1 MAFRDLDE
9 FLVVEPFVLPI
20 RGREYAFPGAGGI
33 SARTWLQMQALS
45 DQVVKVQRAA
55 ADGDEQALDAEAL
68 SDVDQA
74 AIRKEI
80 FGGLEDELVEAG
92 LTGAHMDI
100 IFGTLMAFHLSG
112 REAAETVWNAQGKAP
127 APNRAARRK
136 SPAKSRTVASRAS
149 SNAAPRSVE
158 TSPPGGPSSEAGT

>member
-20 RGREYAFPGAGGI
+20 RGRQYAFPGAGGI
-33 SARTWLQMQALS
+33 SARTWLQMQSLS
-45 DQVVKVQRAA
+45 DQVMKAQRAQ
-55 ADGDEQALDAEAL
+55 ADGDGDALDAEAL
-68 SDVDQA
+68 SDIDQA

-80 FGGLEDELVEAG
+80 FGGLEDELAEAG
-92 LTGAHMDI
+92 LTGAHMDA

-112 REAAETVWNAQGKAP
+112 REAAEAVWNAQGKAP

-136 SPAKSRTVASRAS
+136 KSSPGGSRAS
-149 SNAAPRSVE
+149 SSAALKSVA
-158 TSPPGGPSSEAGT
+158 TSPPGEPSSETGN